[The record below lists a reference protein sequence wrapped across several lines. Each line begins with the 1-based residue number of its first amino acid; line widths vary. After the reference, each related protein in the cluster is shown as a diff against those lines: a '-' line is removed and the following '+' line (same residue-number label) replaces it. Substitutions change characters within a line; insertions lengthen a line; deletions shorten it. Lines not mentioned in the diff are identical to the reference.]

1 MSNPSKERGFTIVET
16 LIVLAVMG
24 VLFTSAVLLVSGRI
38 AQVEFSQAMNEAQS
52 ALQQTISQVSAGYY
66 TNTGNFTCN
75 GTSGTLTISAGVNQQ
90 GSNTGC
96 IFLGKAIQFGVRNTD
111 PQQFRTYTIA
121 GLQRGTDLP
130 SARPVAIAPG
140 LTTNSVANYPDVSIS
155 KILHSG
161 LTVAWMRTGGTNI
174 GAVAFVSG
182 LGQYNGTELLSG
194 AQQVSLVPVTGSAL
208 NATTRTT
215 VDAIN
220 NNLPSSPVSP
230 SNGVQIC
237 FASGGTQK
245 SGLITIGS
253 NGRELSVTLQLR
265 NGRNC

>member
-24 VLFTSAVLLVSGRI
+24 ALFISATLLVTGRVS
-38 AQVEFSQAMNEAQS
+38 QVEFTQAMNDTQS
-52 ALQQTISQVSAGYY
+52 VLQQTISQVGAGYY
-66 TNTGNFTCN
+66 ANTGNFTCN
-75 GTSGTLTISAGVNQQ
+75 GTSGTLVINAGVNKQ

-96 IFLGKAIQFGVRNTD
+96 IFLGKAIQFGVKDTD

-121 GLQRGTDLP
+121 GLQKGTDLP
-130 SARPVAIAPG
+130 SSRPVAIAPG
-140 LTTNSVANYPDVSIS
+140 FTTNAVGGYPDVSVPNV
-155 KILHSG
+155 LRSG
-161 LTVAWMRTGGTNI
+161 LTVAWMRSGGVNI

-208 NATTRTT
+208 DSTTKIA

-220 NNLPSSPVSP
+220 NNLKTSPVSP
-230 SNGVQIC
+230 SGGVQIC
-237 FASGGTQK
+237 FASGTTQK

-253 NGRELSVTLQLR
+253 NGRELSVTLQIK